1 MTARILLA
9 LSLSGFFFASG
20 AAHCATA
27 TAVADVS
34 ASAVIAAAK
43 GPEKITI
50 TVNAGH
56 VEIVTAS
63 VKLVGDSVGDKRYY
77 HRGAGGPALVEVKSE
92 LAGFKLRAPDSKL
105 LWKIKIG
112 DDKIKVSDNEQNANA
127 WAIKTDH
134 ADKAKIVDPAEHAIG
149 EVKFSKETGKIKI
162 KDGSDA
168 EQFVIEAGKFS
179 AAYGVLL
186 MSGIPRESALVIVA
200 ELMAR
205 GH

>member
-1 MTARILLA
+1 MTARILLI
-9 LSLSGFFFASG
+9 LSLSGFFFASN
-20 AAHCATA
+20 AAHCAA
-27 TAVADVS
+27 TIPTVDAS
-34 ASAVIAAAK
+34 ASAVIAASKDA
-43 GPEKITI
+43 EKITI

-56 VEIVTAS
+56 VEITTTN
-63 VKLVGDSVGDKRYY
+63 VKLIGDSIGDKRYY

-92 LAGFKLRAPDSKL
+92 SAGFKLRAPDSKL

-112 DDKIKVSDNEQNANA
+112 DDKIKISDNEQNANA

-134 ADKAKIVDPAEHAIG
+134 GDKAKIVDPAEHPIG
-149 EVKFSKETGKIKI
+149 EVKFSKETGKIKVR
-162 KDGSDA
+162 DGNDT
-168 EQFVIEAGKFS
+168 EQFVIEAGKLS

-205 GH
+205 GR

>member
-1 MTARILLA
+1 MTARILLV
-9 LSLSGFFFASG
+9 LSLSGFFFASN

-27 TAVADVS
+27 TLTVDTA

-43 GPEKITI
+43 GTEKITI
-50 TVNAGH
+50 TINAGH
-56 VEIVTAS
+56 VEIITTS
-63 VKLVGDSVGDKRYY
+63 VKLIGDKIGDKRYY
-77 HRGAGGPALVEVKSE
+77 HRGPGGPALVEVKSE
-92 LAGFKLRAPDSKL
+92 SAGFKLRAPDSKL

-134 ADKAKIVDPAEHAIG
+134 ADKAKIVDPAERPIG
-149 EVKFSKETGKIKI
+149 EVKFSKETGKTKL
-162 KDGSDA
+162 KDGDDV

>member
-1 MTARILLA
+1 MTARILLT

-20 AAHCATA
+20 ATHCATA
-27 TAVADVS
+27 TATVDTSV
-34 ASAVIAAAK
+34 SAVIAAAK
-43 GPEKITI
+43 GTEKITI

-56 VEIVTAS
+56 VEITTAD
-63 VKLVGDSVGDKRYY
+63 VKLIADSIGDKRYY

-92 LAGFKLRAPDSKL
+92 SVGFKLRAPDSKL

-134 ADKAKIVDPAEHAIG
+134 ADKAKIVDPDEHAIG

-168 EQFVIEAGKFS
+168 EQFVVEAGKFS

-205 GH
+205 GR